1 LDEMFGKAQTFG
13 GDIVEL
19 GPTAF
24 VAAFGLE
31 AIEDAPVRAALA
43 ALAILKAIERA
54 RGDGAG
60 PRVKIVVHVVHVL
73 VSQHQGPG
81 TIDLESRRAAWK
93 TIEAL
98 VDLDEPDGIV
108 VSEAAA
114 PFLERRFELTP
125 ASTSEGTA
133 IRFRRLTRRERTGF
147 GLGGR
152 PLSRFVGRDGEL
164 RFVTDRLVSAAGSQ
178 GQVVGIVG
186 EPGVGK
192 SRFVYELTR
201 LDALHGWHV
210 LGCSGVSYAS
220 TKSLRPI
227 SELLRRYFAIGDS
240 HGPEVVRE
248 KVIETLVSR
257 HEPLKPFLA
266 PVLSLLDLSID
277 DPAWSSLDPP
287 QQRQRIQDAVKRLL
301 LHESGIQPT
310 LLIVE

>member
-1 LDEMFGKAQTFG
+1 
-13 GDIVEL
+13 
-19 GPTAF
+19 
-24 VAAFGLE
+24 AFGLE
-31 AIEDAPVRAALA
+31 AVEDAPVRAALA
-43 ALAILKAIERA
+43 ALAIAKAAERA
-54 RGDGAG
+54 RDDGAEV
-60 PRVKIVVHVVHVL
+60 RAKIALHVAQVL
-73 VSQHQGPG
+73 VSRLQGTG
-81 TIDLESRRAAWK
+81 TIDLEGKKAAWA
-93 TIEAL
+93 TLEAL
-98 VDLDEPDGIV
+98 ISLEGRDTIV
-108 VSEAAA
+108 VSEDAI

-125 ASTSEGTA
+125 ASPIAPTA
-133 IRFRRLTRRERTGF
+133 IGVRRLTRRERTGF

-152 PLSRFVGRDGEL
+152 PLSRFVGRDDEL